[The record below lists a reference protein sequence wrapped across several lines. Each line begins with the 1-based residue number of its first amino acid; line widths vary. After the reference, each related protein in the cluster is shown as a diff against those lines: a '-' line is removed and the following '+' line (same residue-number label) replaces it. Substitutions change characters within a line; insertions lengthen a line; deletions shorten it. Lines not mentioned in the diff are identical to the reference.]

1 MQVEHLTKT
10 LIDDFNPKFLAF
22 DFFDDNMNIV
32 ISSDCFINQ
41 SMENRVRSIYKCI
54 EEKSPKV
61 LDHHH
66 VFVHTF
72 TEEELVEVLEYNKEG
87 LNE

>member
-1 MQVEHLTKT
+1 MYVEHLTKT

-22 DFFDDNMNIV
+22 DFFDDSINIV

-41 SMENRVRSIYKCI
+41 PMESRVRSIYKCI
-54 EEKSPKV
+54 EEKSPNV
-61 LDHHH
+61 LDYHH

-72 TEEELVEVLEYNKEG
+72 TEEELVEVVEYNKEG
-87 LNE
+87 LND